1 MVGEKVSSKKNIY
14 VSEKNA
20 VLKISSNKKSDE
32 YGYATTLNGNITK
45 INGNTLDVTATE
57 NGSYIYVYI
66 LNKDGKYE
74 KNYTAVNLILIE
86 LEDKTIYVGEG
97 KTVNIDNIGKVNSDN
112 LKFENIKDSSI
123 IKIDN
128 NTITGLK
135 AGETSFTAKEKNTNA
150 TSLVTVKVVKL
161 EFEKDYG
168 TVLLGSSKSV
178 KLTGINNGAV
188 SVRTSDNK
196 IATVSLVDNQVII
209 TPKSVGNVD
218 LTISETNANTSDTY
232 KLKVANVIL
241 SPNGGEY
248 VLPTNSTVATVKTLV
263 KVENANSIETS
274 WSDNLTKWEEIV
286 NNKEIIRNDLSLGK
300 YNLCVRIDGEEIY
313 KSKEFVI
320 SENENTNSKII
331 ITPDKVGWSN
341 SDVTA
346 TVTYGSILTE
356 NRKGGFGNTLASAKA
371 AANSKNATTIVANET
386 GYFYAEATDT
396 AGNKVTAS
404 LQVYIDKIAPTVP
417 TVTAKLNDVNGTA
430 YTAGTWTANS
440 VYVELSSTDTQS
452 GVKSYQWY
460 NNGWTTSGLTTAN
473 GKGTITFKD
482 SINQVIRF
490 RTIDNVGNVSAESTL
505 DLKIDKTAPTAP
517 TVTSKLNNASGT
529 TYTSGTWTNQ
539 NVYVELASTDA
550 GSGIKEYQWYRSNA
564 WSTSELTTT
573 NGKGSILFDVQRN
586 ETLRFR
592 TVDNMGNI
600 SAESTLEVKMDK
612 TLPTVTLSQNG
623 GTYAIPTG
631 ASKATI
637 KTRLTAGD
645 TGGSN
650 LKTLQY
656 AWSTSNTTAPTSW
669 TNFTNG
675 AEVSKTDAVAGTY
688 YLWTN
693 VTDASGNVA
702 SNVRTS
708 AGFVVKNNDNTGKIT
723 ISPDKTGWTN
733 TDVIGTVTYGSTLTA
748 GKKAGFGTTLDAAKT
763 AAATST
769 AASVTATE
777 NGYFYAEATDA
788 GGNKVTT
795 SLQITTIDKIAPD
808 ATFAGSF
815 SRSDLYVNSYVN
827 ISVACSDKGGSG
839 LNYERS
845 RFYIDNKGTTDVN
858 VVDGTDKITNTYQSL
873 NVKTPST
880 AGTYYVHVIVEDNA
894 GNVKTLTSSAIEV
907 KGMKIGNYVKYN
919 LSYKDMISGYT
930 FTENNGWRILDL
942 SDSKVVK
949 LVSTGV
955 PVKFNYSSSNIKS
968 SSSWSSLDT
977 NQYEDKFYASGDSNL
992 YAATGLYFNFENIK
1006 FGSSSN
1012 AFMYGSVING
1022 NNIYSGDGSIFKTNG
1037 ATSVRALTLSEI
1049 NHARNFA
1056 KKLALNEDPVNPRYN
1071 NTFYTDITTEN
1082 DAAKGLFK
1090 LNDLGTY
1097 SYSAS
1102 TNAEYMV
1109 ASPYYRRL
1117 TGSSDIETALIY
1129 INNESVSNYTN
1140 SGMYGLRVVVEIPK
1154 DQFDLEI
1161 EP

>member
-440 VYVELSSTDTQS
+440 VYVELSSTD
-452 GVKSYQWY
+452 
-460 NNGWTTSGLTTAN
+460 
-473 GKGTITFKD
+473 
-482 SINQVIRF
+482 
-490 RTIDNVGNVSAESTL
+490 
-505 DLKIDKTAPTAP
+505 
-517 TVTSKLNNASGT
+517 
-529 TYTSGTWTNQ
+529 
-539 NVYVELASTDA
+539 A

-650 LKTLQY
+650 LKTL
-656 AWSTSNTTAPTSW
+656 
-669 TNFTNG
+669 
-675 AEVSKTDAVAGTY
+675 
-688 YLWTN
+688 
-693 VTDASGNVA
+693 
-702 SNVRTS
+702 VRTS

-733 TDVIGTVTYGSTLTA
+733 TDVIGTVTYGSALTSN
-748 GKKAGFGTTLDAAKT
+748 KKAGFGTTLDAAKT

>member
-440 VYVELSSTDTQS
+440 VYVELSSTD
-452 GVKSYQWY
+452 
-460 NNGWTTSGLTTAN
+460 
-473 GKGTITFKD
+473 
-482 SINQVIRF
+482 
-490 RTIDNVGNVSAESTL
+490 
-505 DLKIDKTAPTAP
+505 
-517 TVTSKLNNASGT
+517 
-529 TYTSGTWTNQ
+529 
-539 NVYVELASTDA
+539 A

-708 AGFVVKNNDNTGKIT
+708 AGFVVKNNDNT
-723 ISPDKTGWTN
+723 
-733 TDVIGTVTYGSTLTA
+733 
-748 GKKAGFGTTLDAAKT
+748 
-763 AAATST
+763 
-769 AASVTATE
+769 
-777 NGYFYAEATDA
+777 
-788 GGNKVTT
+788 
-795 SLQITTIDKIAPD
+795 
-808 ATFAGSF
+808 
-815 SRSDLYVNSYVN
+815 
-827 ISVACSDKGGSG
+827 
-839 LNYERS
+839 
-845 RFYIDNKGTTDVN
+845 
-858 VVDGTDKITNTYQSL
+858 
-873 NVKTPST
+873 
-880 AGTYYVHVIVEDNA
+880 
-894 GNVKTLTSSAIEV
+894 
-907 KGMKIGNYVKYN
+907 
-919 LSYKDMISGYT
+919 
-930 FTENNGWRILDL
+930 
-942 SDSKVVK
+942 
-949 LVSTGV
+949 
-955 PVKFNYSSSNIKS
+955 
-968 SSSWSSLDT
+968 
-977 NQYEDKFYASGDSNL
+977 
-992 YAATGLYFNFENIK
+992 
-1006 FGSSSN
+1006 
-1012 AFMYGSVING
+1012 
-1022 NNIYSGDGSIFKTNG
+1022 
-1037 ATSVRALTLSEI
+1037 
-1049 NHARNFA
+1049 
-1056 KKLALNEDPVNPRYN
+1056 
-1071 NTFYTDITTEN
+1071 
-1082 DAAKGLFK
+1082 
-1090 LNDLGTY
+1090 
-1097 SYSAS
+1097 
-1102 TNAEYMV
+1102 
-1109 ASPYYRRL
+1109 
-1117 TGSSDIETALIY
+1117 
-1129 INNESVSNYTN
+1129 
-1140 SGMYGLRVVVEIPK
+1140 
-1154 DQFDLEI
+1154 
-1161 EP
+1161 

>member
-178 KLTGINNGAV
+178 KLTGINNRAV

-404 LQVYIDKIAPTVP
+404 LQVYIDKIALTVP
-417 TVTAKLNDVNGTA
+417 TVTA
-430 YTAGTWTANS
+430 
-440 VYVELSSTDTQS
+440 
-452 GVKSYQWY
+452 
-460 NNGWTTSGLTTAN
+460 
-473 GKGTITFKD
+473 
-482 SINQVIRF
+482 
-490 RTIDNVGNVSAESTL
+490 
-505 DLKIDKTAPTAP
+505 
-517 TVTSKLNNASGT
+517 KLNNASGT

-733 TDVIGTVTYGSTLTA
+733 TDVIGTVTYGSALTSN
-748 GKKAGFGTTLDAAKT
+748 KKAGFGTTLDAAKT

>member
-45 INGNTLDVTATE
+45 ING
-57 NGSYIYVYI
+57 
-66 LNKDGKYE
+66 
-74 KNYTAVNLILIE
+74 
-86 LEDKTIYVGEG
+86 
-97 KTVNIDNIGKVNSDN
+97 
-112 LKFENIKDSSI
+112 
-123 IKIDN
+123 
-128 NTITGLK
+128 
-135 AGETSFTAKEKNTNA
+135 
-150 TSLVTVKVVKL
+150 
-161 EFEKDYG
+161 
-168 TVLLGSSKSV
+168 
-178 KLTGINNGAV
+178 
-188 SVRTSDNK
+188 
-196 IATVSLVDNQVII
+196 
-209 TPKSVGNVD
+209 
-218 LTISETNANTSDTY
+218 NTSDTY

-440 VYVELSSTDTQS
+440 VYVELSSTD
-452 GVKSYQWY
+452 
-460 NNGWTTSGLTTAN
+460 
-473 GKGTITFKD
+473 
-482 SINQVIRF
+482 
-490 RTIDNVGNVSAESTL
+490 
-505 DLKIDKTAPTAP
+505 
-517 TVTSKLNNASGT
+517 
-529 TYTSGTWTNQ
+529 
-539 NVYVELASTDA
+539 A

-675 AEVSKTDAVAGTY
+675 AEISKTDAVAGTY

-733 TDVIGTVTYGSTLTA
+733 TDVIGTVTYGSALTSN
-748 GKKAGFGTTLDAAKT
+748 KKAGFGTTLDAAKT

>member
-440 VYVELSSTDTQS
+440 VYVELSSTD
-452 GVKSYQWY
+452 
-460 NNGWTTSGLTTAN
+460 
-473 GKGTITFKD
+473 
-482 SINQVIRF
+482 
-490 RTIDNVGNVSAESTL
+490 
-505 DLKIDKTAPTAP
+505 
-517 TVTSKLNNASGT
+517 
-529 TYTSGTWTNQ
+529 
-539 NVYVELASTDA
+539 A

-733 TDVIGTVTYGSTLTA
+733 TDVIGTVTYGSALTSN
-748 GKKAGFGTTLDAAKT
+748 KKAGFGTTLDAAKT

>member
-430 YTAGTWTANS
+430 YTAGTWT
-440 VYVELSSTDTQS
+440 
-452 GVKSYQWY
+452 
-460 NNGWTTSGLTTAN
+460 
-473 GKGTITFKD
+473 
-482 SINQVIRF
+482 
-490 RTIDNVGNVSAESTL
+490 
-505 DLKIDKTAPTAP
+505 
-517 TVTSKLNNASGT
+517 
-529 TYTSGTWTNQ
+529 NQ

-733 TDVIGTVTYGSTLTA
+733 TDVIGTVTYGSALTSN
-748 GKKAGFGTTLDAAKT
+748 KKAGFGTTLDAAKT

>member
-1 MVGEKVSSKKNIY
+1 M
-14 VSEKNA
+14 
-20 VLKISSNKKSDE
+20 
-32 YGYATTLNGNITK
+32 
-45 INGNTLDVTATE
+45 
-57 NGSYIYVYI
+57 
-66 LNKDGKYE
+66 
-74 KNYTAVNLILIE
+74 
-86 LEDKTIYVGEG
+86 
-97 KTVNIDNIGKVNSDN
+97 
-112 LKFENIKDSSI
+112 
-123 IKIDN
+123 
-128 NTITGLK
+128 
-135 AGETSFTAKEKNTNA
+135 
-150 TSLVTVKVVKL
+150 
-161 EFEKDYG
+161 
-168 TVLLGSSKSV
+168 
-178 KLTGINNGAV
+178 
-188 SVRTSDNK
+188 
-196 IATVSLVDNQVII
+196 
-209 TPKSVGNVD
+209 
-218 LTISETNANTSDTY
+218 
-232 KLKVANVIL
+232 
-241 SPNGGEY
+241 
-248 VLPTNSTVATVKTLV
+248 
-263 KVENANSIETS
+263 
-274 WSDNLTKWEEIV
+274 
-286 NNKEIIRNDLSLGK
+286 
-300 YNLCVRIDGEEIY
+300 
-313 KSKEFVI
+313 
-320 SENENTNSKII
+320 
-331 ITPDKVGWSN
+331 
-341 SDVTA
+341 
-346 TVTYGSILTE
+346 
-356 NRKGGFGNTLASAKA
+356 
-371 AANSKNATTIVANET
+371 
-386 GYFYAEATDT
+386 
-396 AGNKVTAS
+396 
-404 LQVYIDKIAPTVP
+404 
-417 TVTAKLNDVNGTA
+417 
-430 YTAGTWTANS
+430 
-440 VYVELSSTDTQS
+440 
-452 GVKSYQWY
+452 
-460 NNGWTTSGLTTAN
+460 
-473 GKGTITFKD
+473 
-482 SINQVIRF
+482 
-490 RTIDNVGNVSAESTL
+490 
-505 DLKIDKTAPTAP
+505 
-517 TVTSKLNNASGT
+517 
-529 TYTSGTWTNQ
+529 
-539 NVYVELASTDA
+539 
-550 GSGIKEYQWYRSNA
+550 
-564 WSTSELTTT
+564 
-573 NGKGSILFDVQRN
+573 FDVQRN

-675 AEVSKTDAVAGTY
+675 AEISKTDAVAGTY

-733 TDVIGTVTYGSTLTA
+733 TDVIGTVTYGSALTSN
-748 GKKAGFGTTLDAAKT
+748 KKAGFGTTLDAAKT

-1022 NNIYSGDGSIFKTNG
+1022 NNIYSGD
-1037 ATSVRALTLSEI
+1037 
-1049 NHARNFA
+1049 
-1056 KKLALNEDPVNPRYN
+1056 
-1071 NTFYTDITTEN
+1071 
-1082 DAAKGLFK
+1082 
-1090 LNDLGTY
+1090 
-1097 SYSAS
+1097 
-1102 TNAEYMV
+1102 
-1109 ASPYYRRL
+1109 
-1117 TGSSDIETALIY
+1117 
-1129 INNESVSNYTN
+1129 
-1140 SGMYGLRVVVEIPK
+1140 
-1154 DQFDLEI
+1154 
-1161 EP
+1161 

>member
-178 KLTGINNGAV
+178 KLTGINNRAV

-404 LQVYIDKIAPTVP
+404 LQVY
-417 TVTAKLNDVNGTA
+417 
-430 YTAGTWTANS
+430 
-440 VYVELSSTDTQS
+440 
-452 GVKSYQWY
+452 
-460 NNGWTTSGLTTAN
+460 
-473 GKGTITFKD
+473 
-482 SINQVIRF
+482 
-490 RTIDNVGNVSAESTL
+490 
-505 DLKIDKTAPTAP
+505 
-517 TVTSKLNNASGT
+517 
-529 TYTSGTWTNQ
+529 
-539 NVYVELASTDA
+539 
-550 GSGIKEYQWYRSNA
+550 
-564 WSTSELTTT
+564 
-573 NGKGSILFDVQRN
+573 
-586 ETLRFR
+586 
-592 TVDNMGNI
+592 
-600 SAESTLEVKMDK
+600 
-612 TLPTVTLSQNG
+612 
-623 GTYAIPTG
+623 
-631 ASKATI
+631 
-637 KTRLTAGD
+637 
-645 TGGSN
+645 
-650 LKTLQY
+650 
-656 AWSTSNTTAPTSW
+656 
-669 TNFTNG
+669 
-675 AEVSKTDAVAGTY
+675 
-688 YLWTN
+688 
-693 VTDASGNVA
+693 
-702 SNVRTS
+702 
-708 AGFVVKNNDNTGKIT
+708 
-723 ISPDKTGWTN
+723 
-733 TDVIGTVTYGSTLTA
+733 
-748 GKKAGFGTTLDAAKT
+748 
-763 AAATST
+763 
-769 AASVTATE
+769 
-777 NGYFYAEATDA
+777 
-788 GGNKVTT
+788 
-795 SLQITTIDKIAPD
+795 IDKIAPD

>member
-178 KLTGINNGAV
+178 KLTGINNRAV

-404 LQVYIDKIAPTVP
+404 LQVYIDKIA
-417 TVTAKLNDVNGTA
+417 
-430 YTAGTWTANS
+430 
-440 VYVELSSTDTQS
+440 
-452 GVKSYQWY
+452 
-460 NNGWTTSGLTTAN
+460 
-473 GKGTITFKD
+473 
-482 SINQVIRF
+482 
-490 RTIDNVGNVSAESTL
+490 
-505 DLKIDKTAPTAP
+505 
-517 TVTSKLNNASGT
+517 
-529 TYTSGTWTNQ
+529 
-539 NVYVELASTDA
+539 
-550 GSGIKEYQWYRSNA
+550 
-564 WSTSELTTT
+564 T
-573 NGKGSILFDVQRN
+573 NGN
-586 ETLRFR
+586 
-592 TVDNMGNI
+592 
-600 SAESTLEVKMDK
+600 
-612 TLPTVTLSQNG
+612 
-623 GTYAIPTG
+623 
-631 ASKATI
+631 SKI
-637 KTRLTAGD
+637 K
-645 TGGSN
+645 
-650 LKTLQY
+650 
-656 AWSTSNTTAPTSW
+656 
-669 TNFTNG
+669 
-675 AEVSKTDAVAGTY
+675 
-688 YLWTN
+688 
-693 VTDASGNVA
+693 
-702 SNVRTS
+702 
-708 AGFVVKNNDNTGKIT
+708 
-723 ISPDKTGWTN
+723 
-733 TDVIGTVTYGSTLTA
+733 
-748 GKKAGFGTTLDAAKT
+748 
-763 AAATST
+763 
-769 AASVTATE
+769 
-777 NGYFYAEATDA
+777 
-788 GGNKVTT
+788 
-795 SLQITTIDKIAPD
+795 
-808 ATFAGSF
+808 
-815 SRSDLYVNSYVN
+815 
-827 ISVACSDKGGSG
+827 
-839 LNYERS
+839 
-845 RFYIDNKGTTDVN
+845 
-858 VVDGTDKITNTYQSL
+858 
-873 NVKTPST
+873 
-880 AGTYYVHVIVEDNA
+880 
-894 GNVKTLTSSAIEV
+894 
-907 KGMKIGNYVKYN
+907 
-919 LSYKDMISGYT
+919 
-930 FTENNGWRILDL
+930 
-942 SDSKVVK
+942 
-949 LVSTGV
+949 
-955 PVKFNYSSSNIKS
+955 
-968 SSSWSSLDT
+968 
-977 NQYEDKFYASGDSNL
+977 
-992 YAATGLYFNFENIK
+992 
-1006 FGSSSN
+1006 
-1012 AFMYGSVING
+1012 
-1022 NNIYSGDGSIFKTNG
+1022 
-1037 ATSVRALTLSEI
+1037 
-1049 NHARNFA
+1049 
-1056 KKLALNEDPVNPRYN
+1056 
-1071 NTFYTDITTEN
+1071 
-1082 DAAKGLFK
+1082 
-1090 LNDLGTY
+1090 
-1097 SYSAS
+1097 
-1102 TNAEYMV
+1102 
-1109 ASPYYRRL
+1109 
-1117 TGSSDIETALIY
+1117 
-1129 INNESVSNYTN
+1129 
-1140 SGMYGLRVVVEIPK
+1140 
-1154 DQFDLEI
+1154 
-1161 EP
+1161 

>member
-45 INGNTLDVTATE
+45 ING
-57 NGSYIYVYI
+57 
-66 LNKDGKYE
+66 
-74 KNYTAVNLILIE
+74 
-86 LEDKTIYVGEG
+86 
-97 KTVNIDNIGKVNSDN
+97 
-112 LKFENIKDSSI
+112 
-123 IKIDN
+123 
-128 NTITGLK
+128 
-135 AGETSFTAKEKNTNA
+135 
-150 TSLVTVKVVKL
+150 
-161 EFEKDYG
+161 
-168 TVLLGSSKSV
+168 
-178 KLTGINNGAV
+178 
-188 SVRTSDNK
+188 
-196 IATVSLVDNQVII
+196 
-209 TPKSVGNVD
+209 
-218 LTISETNANTSDTY
+218 NTSDTY

-440 VYVELSSTDTQS
+440 VYVELSSTD
-452 GVKSYQWY
+452 
-460 NNGWTTSGLTTAN
+460 
-473 GKGTITFKD
+473 
-482 SINQVIRF
+482 
-490 RTIDNVGNVSAESTL
+490 
-505 DLKIDKTAPTAP
+505 
-517 TVTSKLNNASGT
+517 
-529 TYTSGTWTNQ
+529 
-539 NVYVELASTDA
+539 A

-600 SAESTLEVKMDK
+600 SSESTLEVKMDK

-733 TDVIGTVTYGSTLTA
+733 TDVIGTVTYGSALTSN
-748 GKKAGFGTTLDAAKT
+748 KKAGFGTTLDAAKT

>member
-1 MVGEKVSSKKNIY
+1 M
-14 VSEKNA
+14 A
-20 VLKISSNKKSDE
+20 
-32 YGYATTLNGNITK
+32 
-45 INGNTLDVTATE
+45 
-57 NGSYIYVYI
+57 
-66 LNKDGKYE
+66 
-74 KNYTAVNLILIE
+74 
-86 LEDKTIYVGEG
+86 
-97 KTVNIDNIGKVNSDN
+97 
-112 LKFENIKDSSI
+112 
-123 IKIDN
+123 
-128 NTITGLK
+128 
-135 AGETSFTAKEKNTNA
+135 
-150 TSLVTVKVVKL
+150 
-161 EFEKDYG
+161 
-168 TVLLGSSKSV
+168 
-178 KLTGINNGAV
+178 
-188 SVRTSDNK
+188 
-196 IATVSLVDNQVII
+196 VDNQVII

-404 LQVYIDKIAPTVP
+404 LQVY
-417 TVTAKLNDVNGTA
+417 
-430 YTAGTWTANS
+430 
-440 VYVELSSTDTQS
+440 
-452 GVKSYQWY
+452 
-460 NNGWTTSGLTTAN
+460 
-473 GKGTITFKD
+473 
-482 SINQVIRF
+482 
-490 RTIDNVGNVSAESTL
+490 
-505 DLKIDKTAPTAP
+505 
-517 TVTSKLNNASGT
+517 
-529 TYTSGTWTNQ
+529 
-539 NVYVELASTDA
+539 
-550 GSGIKEYQWYRSNA
+550 
-564 WSTSELTTT
+564 
-573 NGKGSILFDVQRN
+573 
-586 ETLRFR
+586 
-592 TVDNMGNI
+592 
-600 SAESTLEVKMDK
+600 
-612 TLPTVTLSQNG
+612 
-623 GTYAIPTG
+623 
-631 ASKATI
+631 
-637 KTRLTAGD
+637 
-645 TGGSN
+645 
-650 LKTLQY
+650 
-656 AWSTSNTTAPTSW
+656 
-669 TNFTNG
+669 
-675 AEVSKTDAVAGTY
+675 
-688 YLWTN
+688 
-693 VTDASGNVA
+693 
-702 SNVRTS
+702 
-708 AGFVVKNNDNTGKIT
+708 
-723 ISPDKTGWTN
+723 
-733 TDVIGTVTYGSTLTA
+733 
-748 GKKAGFGTTLDAAKT
+748 
-763 AAATST
+763 
-769 AASVTATE
+769 
-777 NGYFYAEATDA
+777 
-788 GGNKVTT
+788 
-795 SLQITTIDKIAPD
+795 IDKIAPD

-1049 NHARNFA
+1049 NHARNLK

>member
-209 TPKSVGNVD
+209 TPKSFGNVD

-440 VYVELSSTDTQS
+440 VYVELS
-452 GVKSYQWY
+452 
-460 NNGWTTSGLTTAN
+460 
-473 GKGTITFKD
+473 
-482 SINQVIRF
+482 
-490 RTIDNVGNVSAESTL
+490 
-505 DLKIDKTAPTAP
+505 
-517 TVTSKLNNASGT
+517 
-529 TYTSGTWTNQ
+529 
-539 NVYVELASTDA
+539 STDA

-907 KGMKIGNYVKYN
+907 KGMKIENYVKYN

>member
-45 INGNTLDVTATE
+45 ING
-57 NGSYIYVYI
+57 
-66 LNKDGKYE
+66 
-74 KNYTAVNLILIE
+74 
-86 LEDKTIYVGEG
+86 
-97 KTVNIDNIGKVNSDN
+97 
-112 LKFENIKDSSI
+112 
-123 IKIDN
+123 
-128 NTITGLK
+128 
-135 AGETSFTAKEKNTNA
+135 
-150 TSLVTVKVVKL
+150 
-161 EFEKDYG
+161 
-168 TVLLGSSKSV
+168 
-178 KLTGINNGAV
+178 
-188 SVRTSDNK
+188 
-196 IATVSLVDNQVII
+196 
-209 TPKSVGNVD
+209 
-218 LTISETNANTSDTY
+218 NTSDTY

-440 VYVELSSTDTQS
+440 VYVELSSTD
-452 GVKSYQWY
+452 
-460 NNGWTTSGLTTAN
+460 
-473 GKGTITFKD
+473 
-482 SINQVIRF
+482 
-490 RTIDNVGNVSAESTL
+490 
-505 DLKIDKTAPTAP
+505 
-517 TVTSKLNNASGT
+517 
-529 TYTSGTWTNQ
+529 
-539 NVYVELASTDA
+539 A

-669 TNFTNG
+669 TNFTSG
-675 AEVSKTDAVAGTY
+675 AEVSKTDATAGTY

-733 TDVIGTVTYGSTLTA
+733 TDVIGTVTYGSALTSN
-748 GKKAGFGTTLDAAKT
+748 KKAGFGTTLDAAKT

>member
-404 LQVYIDKIAPTVP
+404 LQVYIDKIAPT
-417 TVTAKLNDVNGTA
+417 
-430 YTAGTWTANS
+430 
-440 VYVELSSTDTQS
+440 
-452 GVKSYQWY
+452 
-460 NNGWTTSGLTTAN
+460 
-473 GKGTITFKD
+473 
-482 SINQVIRF
+482 
-490 RTIDNVGNVSAESTL
+490 
-505 DLKIDKTAPTAP
+505 AP

-656 AWSTSNTTAPTSW
+656 AWSTSNTTVPTSW
-669 TNFTNG
+669 TNFTSG
-675 AEVSKTDAVAGTY
+675 AEVSKTDATAGTY

-733 TDVIGTVTYGSTLTA
+733 TDVIGTVTYGSALTSN
-748 GKKAGFGTTLDAAKT
+748 KKAGFGTTLDAAKT

>member
-356 NRKGGFGNTLASAKA
+356 NRKGGFG
-371 AANSKNATTIVANET
+371 
-386 GYFYAEATDT
+386 
-396 AGNKVTAS
+396 
-404 LQVYIDKIAPTVP
+404 
-417 TVTAKLNDVNGTA
+417 
-430 YTAGTWTANS
+430 
-440 VYVELSSTDTQS
+440 
-452 GVKSYQWY
+452 
-460 NNGWTTSGLTTAN
+460 
-473 GKGTITFKD
+473 
-482 SINQVIRF
+482 
-490 RTIDNVGNVSAESTL
+490 
-505 DLKIDKTAPTAP
+505 
-517 TVTSKLNNASGT
+517 
-529 TYTSGTWTNQ
+529 
-539 NVYVELASTDA
+539 
-550 GSGIKEYQWYRSNA
+550 
-564 WSTSELTTT
+564 
-573 NGKGSILFDVQRN
+573 
-586 ETLRFR
+586 
-592 TVDNMGNI
+592 
-600 SAESTLEVKMDK
+600 
-612 TLPTVTLSQNG
+612 
-623 GTYAIPTG
+623 
-631 ASKATI
+631 
-637 KTRLTAGD
+637 
-645 TGGSN
+645 
-650 LKTLQY
+650 
-656 AWSTSNTTAPTSW
+656 
-669 TNFTNG
+669 
-675 AEVSKTDAVAGTY
+675 
-688 YLWTN
+688 
-693 VTDASGNVA
+693 
-702 SNVRTS
+702 
-708 AGFVVKNNDNTGKIT
+708 
-723 ISPDKTGWTN
+723 
-733 TDVIGTVTYGSTLTA
+733 
-748 GKKAGFGTTLDAAKT
+748 TTLDAAKT

-977 NQYEDKFYASGDSNL
+977 NQYENKFYASGDSNL

>member
-45 INGNTLDVTATE
+45 ING
-57 NGSYIYVYI
+57 
-66 LNKDGKYE
+66 
-74 KNYTAVNLILIE
+74 
-86 LEDKTIYVGEG
+86 
-97 KTVNIDNIGKVNSDN
+97 
-112 LKFENIKDSSI
+112 
-123 IKIDN
+123 
-128 NTITGLK
+128 
-135 AGETSFTAKEKNTNA
+135 
-150 TSLVTVKVVKL
+150 
-161 EFEKDYG
+161 
-168 TVLLGSSKSV
+168 
-178 KLTGINNGAV
+178 
-188 SVRTSDNK
+188 
-196 IATVSLVDNQVII
+196 
-209 TPKSVGNVD
+209 
-218 LTISETNANTSDTY
+218 NTSDTY

-440 VYVELSSTDTQS
+440 VYVELSSTD
-452 GVKSYQWY
+452 
-460 NNGWTTSGLTTAN
+460 
-473 GKGTITFKD
+473 
-482 SINQVIRF
+482 
-490 RTIDNVGNVSAESTL
+490 
-505 DLKIDKTAPTAP
+505 
-517 TVTSKLNNASGT
+517 
-529 TYTSGTWTNQ
+529 
-539 NVYVELASTDA
+539 A

-600 SAESTLEVKMDK
+600 SSESTLEVKMDK

-693 VTDASGNVA
+693 VIDNAGNVA
-702 SNVRTS
+702 TTTRTS
-708 AGFVVKNNDNTGKIT
+708 QGFVVKSTSDA
-723 ISPDKTGWTN
+723 
-733 TDVIGTVTYGSTLTA
+733 VTYGSALTSN
-748 GKKAGFGTTLDAAKT
+748 KKAGFGTTLDAAKT

-769 AASVTATE
+769 AACVTATE

>member
-404 LQVYIDKIAPTVP
+404 LQVYIDKIAP
-417 TVTAKLNDVNGTA
+417 
-430 YTAGTWTANS
+430 
-440 VYVELSSTDTQS
+440 
-452 GVKSYQWY
+452 
-460 NNGWTTSGLTTAN
+460 
-473 GKGTITFKD
+473 
-482 SINQVIRF
+482 
-490 RTIDNVGNVSAESTL
+490 
-505 DLKIDKTAPTAP
+505 
-517 TVTSKLNNASGT
+517 
-529 TYTSGTWTNQ
+529 
-539 NVYVELASTDA
+539 
-550 GSGIKEYQWYRSNA
+550 
-564 WSTSELTTT
+564 
-573 NGKGSILFDVQRN
+573 
-586 ETLRFR
+586 
-592 TVDNMGNI
+592 
-600 SAESTLEVKMDK
+600 
-612 TLPTVTLSQNG
+612 
-623 GTYAIPTG
+623 
-631 ASKATI
+631 
-637 KTRLTAGD
+637 
-645 TGGSN
+645 
-650 LKTLQY
+650 
-656 AWSTSNTTAPTSW
+656 
-669 TNFTNG
+669 
-675 AEVSKTDAVAGTY
+675 
-688 YLWTN
+688 
-693 VTDASGNVA
+693 
-702 SNVRTS
+702 
-708 AGFVVKNNDNTGKIT
+708 
-723 ISPDKTGWTN
+723 
-733 TDVIGTVTYGSTLTA
+733 
-748 GKKAGFGTTLDAAKT
+748 
-763 AAATST
+763 
-769 AASVTATE
+769 
-777 NGYFYAEATDA
+777 
-788 GGNKVTT
+788 
-795 SLQITTIDKIAPD
+795 D

>member
-45 INGNTLDVTATE
+45 INGNTSDTYKLKVANVILSLNGGEYVLPTNSTLDVTATE

-356 NRKGGFGNTLASAKA
+356 NRKGGFG
-371 AANSKNATTIVANET
+371 
-386 GYFYAEATDT
+386 
-396 AGNKVTAS
+396 
-404 LQVYIDKIAPTVP
+404 
-417 TVTAKLNDVNGTA
+417 
-430 YTAGTWTANS
+430 
-440 VYVELSSTDTQS
+440 
-452 GVKSYQWY
+452 
-460 NNGWTTSGLTTAN
+460 
-473 GKGTITFKD
+473 
-482 SINQVIRF
+482 
-490 RTIDNVGNVSAESTL
+490 
-505 DLKIDKTAPTAP
+505 
-517 TVTSKLNNASGT
+517 
-529 TYTSGTWTNQ
+529 
-539 NVYVELASTDA
+539 
-550 GSGIKEYQWYRSNA
+550 
-564 WSTSELTTT
+564 
-573 NGKGSILFDVQRN
+573 
-586 ETLRFR
+586 
-592 TVDNMGNI
+592 
-600 SAESTLEVKMDK
+600 
-612 TLPTVTLSQNG
+612 
-623 GTYAIPTG
+623 
-631 ASKATI
+631 
-637 KTRLTAGD
+637 
-645 TGGSN
+645 
-650 LKTLQY
+650 
-656 AWSTSNTTAPTSW
+656 
-669 TNFTNG
+669 
-675 AEVSKTDAVAGTY
+675 
-688 YLWTN
+688 
-693 VTDASGNVA
+693 
-702 SNVRTS
+702 
-708 AGFVVKNNDNTGKIT
+708 
-723 ISPDKTGWTN
+723 
-733 TDVIGTVTYGSTLTA
+733 
-748 GKKAGFGTTLDAAKT
+748 TTLDAAKT

-795 SLQITTIDKIAPD
+795 SLQITTIAKIAPD

-839 LNYERS
+839 LNNERS

>member
-1 MVGEKVSSKKNIY
+1 M
-14 VSEKNA
+14 
-20 VLKISSNKKSDE
+20 
-32 YGYATTLNGNITK
+32 
-45 INGNTLDVTATE
+45 
-57 NGSYIYVYI
+57 
-66 LNKDGKYE
+66 
-74 KNYTAVNLILIE
+74 
-86 LEDKTIYVGEG
+86 
-97 KTVNIDNIGKVNSDN
+97 
-112 LKFENIKDSSI
+112 IK
-123 IKIDN
+123 
-128 NTITGLK
+128 
-135 AGETSFTAKEKNTNA
+135 
-150 TSLVTVKVVKL
+150 
-161 EFEKDYG
+161 
-168 TVLLGSSKSV
+168 LL
-178 KLTGINNGAV
+178 
-188 SVRTSDNK
+188 
-196 IATVSLVDNQVII
+196 
-209 TPKSVGNVD
+209 
-218 LTISETNANTSDTY
+218 
-232 KLKVANVIL
+232 
-241 SPNGGEY
+241 
-248 VLPTNSTVATVKTLV
+248 
-263 KVENANSIETS
+263 
-274 WSDNLTKWEEIV
+274 
-286 NNKEIIRNDLSLGK
+286 
-300 YNLCVRIDGEEIY
+300 
-313 KSKEFVI
+313 
-320 SENENTNSKII
+320 
-331 ITPDKVGWSN
+331 
-341 SDVTA
+341 
-346 TVTYGSILTE
+346 
-356 NRKGGFGNTLASAKA
+356 
-371 AANSKNATTIVANET
+371 
-386 GYFYAEATDT
+386 
-396 AGNKVTAS
+396 
-404 LQVYIDKIAPTVP
+404 P
-417 TVTAKLNDVNGTA
+417 TVTA
-430 YTAGTWTANS
+430 
-440 VYVELSSTDTQS
+440 
-452 GVKSYQWY
+452 
-460 NNGWTTSGLTTAN
+460 
-473 GKGTITFKD
+473 
-482 SINQVIRF
+482 
-490 RTIDNVGNVSAESTL
+490 
-505 DLKIDKTAPTAP
+505 
-517 TVTSKLNNASGT
+517 KLNNASGT

-733 TDVIGTVTYGSTLTA
+733 TDVIGTVTYGSALTSN
-748 GKKAGFGTTLDAAKT
+748 KKAGFGTTLDAAKT

-827 ISVACSDKGGSG
+827 ISVACSD
-839 LNYERS
+839 
-845 RFYIDNKGTTDVN
+845 
-858 VVDGTDKITNTYQSL
+858 DKITNTYQSL

>member
-135 AGETSFTAKEKNTNA
+135 AGETSFTAKEKNTNE

-440 VYVELSSTDTQS
+440 VYVELSSTD
-452 GVKSYQWY
+452 
-460 NNGWTTSGLTTAN
+460 
-473 GKGTITFKD
+473 
-482 SINQVIRF
+482 
-490 RTIDNVGNVSAESTL
+490 
-505 DLKIDKTAPTAP
+505 
-517 TVTSKLNNASGT
+517 
-529 TYTSGTWTNQ
+529 
-539 NVYVELASTDA
+539 A

-656 AWSTSNTTAPTSW
+656 AWSTSNTTVPTSW
-669 TNFTNG
+669 TNFTSG
-675 AEVSKTDAVAGTY
+675 AEVSKTDATAGTY

-733 TDVIGTVTYGSTLTA
+733 TDVIGTVTYGSALTSN
-748 GKKAGFGTTLDAAKT
+748 KKAGFGTTLDAAKT

>member
-440 VYVELSSTDTQS
+440 VYVELSSTD
-452 GVKSYQWY
+452 
-460 NNGWTTSGLTTAN
+460 
-473 GKGTITFKD
+473 
-482 SINQVIRF
+482 
-490 RTIDNVGNVSAESTL
+490 
-505 DLKIDKTAPTAP
+505 
-517 TVTSKLNNASGT
+517 
-529 TYTSGTWTNQ
+529 
-539 NVYVELASTDA
+539 A

-656 AWSTSNTTAPTSW
+656 AWSTSNTTVPTSW
-669 TNFTNG
+669 TNFTSG
-675 AEVSKTDAVAGTY
+675 AEVSKTDATAGTY

-733 TDVIGTVTYGSTLTA
+733 TDVIGTVTYGSALTSN
-748 GKKAGFGTTLDAAKT
+748 KKAGFGTTLDAAKT